1 MSCDSKMFV
10 FFFKKAKNN
19 QFLMQMYLS
28 FDTNVHG
35 LFDFVLGNYKQAM
48 QGKKWMTLNMSS
60 LEKI

>member
-1 MSCDSKMFV
+1 
-10 FFFKKAKNN
+10 
-19 QFLMQMYLS
+19 MQMYLS